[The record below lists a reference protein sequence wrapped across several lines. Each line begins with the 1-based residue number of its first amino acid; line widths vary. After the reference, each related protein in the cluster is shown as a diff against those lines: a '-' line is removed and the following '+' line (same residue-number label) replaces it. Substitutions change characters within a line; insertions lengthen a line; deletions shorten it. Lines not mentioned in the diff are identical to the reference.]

1 MSTKQIRELEKE
13 LKRKSL
19 ELKLDTINML
29 DKAGSGHVGGAF
41 SLADIMTVLYF
52 HHAKVDGANPEW
64 EERDY
69 ILLSNGHVCPIWYA
83 TLARKGFFEKSELD
97 SLRKIGSLLQGHP
110 KAHIPG
116 VENSSGPLGHGLSQA
131 IGIALGLKLD
141 GKKNRVFCML
151 SDGEQQEGQT
161 WEAAMSAPKWQLDN
175 LVCIIDK
182 NGIQIEGTTDEIMP
196 LGNLKEK
203 YEAFG
208 WLTAEIDG
216 HSYEEIISA
225 LEFADKV
232 DGPVMIIAH
241 TTGGHGVEFMEGK
254 HAYHDWKGQ
263 EGEAEQAMREISQ
276 QLEELND

>member
-1 MSTKQIRELEKE
+1 MSTKEIRELSQE
-13 LKRKSL
+13 LKRKSI
-19 ELKLDTINML
+19 EIKIDTIKML

-41 SLADIMTVLYF
+41 SLADIMTSLYF

-64 EERDY
+64 EDRDY
-69 ILLSNGHVCPIWYA
+69 ILLSNGHVCPVWYS
-83 TLARKGFFEKSELD
+83 TLAHKGFFDMTELD
-97 SLRKIGSLLQGHP
+97 SLRKIDSLLQGHP

-131 IGIALGLKLD
+131 IGIALGLKMD

-161 WEAAMSAPKWQLDN
+161 WEAAMSAPKWKLDN
-175 LVCIIDK
+175 LVAIIDQ

-208 WLTAEIDG
+208 WLVTEIDG
-216 HSYEEIISA
+216 HNYEEILSA
-225 LEFADKV
+225 LTFADQV
-232 DGPVMIIAH
+232 DGPVMVIAH
-241 TTGGHGVEFMEGK
+241 TKGGNGVSYMEGK
-254 HAYHDWKGQ
+254 YQYHDWKGK
-263 EGEAEQAMREISQ
+263 EGEAEQA
-276 QLEELND
+276 LEELEVQLVELDN